1 MWFDPIGPDYSFE
14 PPEFR
19 FVTPIY
25 HPNIDKAEKYL
36 LMSSMEA
43 IPDLINH
50 PQINYSLNVDID
62 AEYAS
67 NRAEVSRKALD
78 SVKQHDLPR

>member
-1 MWFDPIGPDYSFE
+1 MSHFISGKICVDVINGDGKYNPI
-14 PPEFR
+14 
-19 FVTPIY
+19 TPLVI
-25 HPNIDKAEKYL
+25 IVK
-36 LMSSMEA
+36 A

-67 NRAEVSRKALD
+67 NRAEVSRKALE